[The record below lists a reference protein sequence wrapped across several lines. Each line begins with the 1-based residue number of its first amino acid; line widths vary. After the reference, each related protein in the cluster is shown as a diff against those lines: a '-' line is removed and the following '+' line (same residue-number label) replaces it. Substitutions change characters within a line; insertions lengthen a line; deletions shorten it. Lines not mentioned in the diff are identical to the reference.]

1 VLRILNFVIF
11 SVFGGIV
18 LNNGHGMNF
27 LKGMGMG
34 LVAGSVI
41 GMVVAPKKS
50 GNKRT
55 IGRYLRGVGEIIDNV
70 TDAMGI

>member
-1 VLRILNFVIF
+1 
-11 SVFGGIV
+11 
-18 LNNGHGMNF
+18 LNNGHGINF

-41 GMVVAPKKS
+41 GMVVAPKKP
-50 GNKRT
+50 GNKKT
-55 IGRYLRGVGEIIDNV
+55 IGRYLRGVGDIIDNV

>member
-1 VLRILNFVIF
+1 M
-11 SVFGGIV
+11 
-18 LNNGHGMNF
+18 NNGHGMNF